1 MPDDEVRN
9 NFLSEKHQQ
18 GIARLER
25 YLTEECSKKPIRL
38 NERQLKK
45 YKTRGATAGWA
56 IQPPD
61 IAQRIFIFVDS
72 RYPFS
77 IPKTAVDPAPAPLT
91 YPHIEKDGYLCIA
104 EVAVPKDEEVLEAV
118 AQEIIAESVELIK
131 KCISGENQKDFQD
144 EILSYW
150 DRAKSENTPKCYSLL
165 DLDKDKTARKVTVW
179 RGVEG
184 KTINFIADTADQGE
198 QWLNQKLGSKHKKQ
212 SHADALF
219 AWSDKILTPQEYPQ
233 NNQEVCALLRS
244 HCCSEALGIYQELA
258 GKTPEK
264 IDVII
269 GFETDAGKAL
279 VGIILDRPRAS
290 SSYRMTSRQELTKGF
305 RAGKVNPVVAGN
317 RYASANAISQR
328 LNIQRVDPSWALS
341 RDSDKRIK
349 SLKEKTVTM
358 VGCGSI
364 GSEIARMLAQNGIC
378 TFNLIDPD
386 TMDWENIGRHALGAD
401 SIDIKGAEEKT
412 SILAETLKSQ
422 FPHIKIR
429 SIHPEK
435 WENALS
441 ADPQAFHGSDLII
454 MATGDWPAENAMN
467 KYMLAQKDF
476 PPILYGWAEAY
487 AAAGHSFAVL
497 KNGGCF
503 NCAFDDTAFK
513 FKLTHFENEQQPLPT
528 CGGVFQPFRSI
539 ELAPINSII
548 AAHAID
554 ILTDKL
560 KRSEIRSW
568 VGAQDVLADNKGKWT
583 EIASQKMKARGAS
596 SGQFLMQ
603 LDLDKIPTCKACGHK
618 ETACNLQTTQTS
630 QLPSKT
636 KS

>member
-9 NFLSEKHQQ
+9 NPLSEKHQQ
-18 GIARLER
+18 GIERLER
-25 YLTEECSKKPIRL
+25 YLTEKCSTKPILL

-45 YKTRGATAGWA
+45 YKTHGAIAGWA

-61 IAQRIFIFVDS
+61 IAQRIIIFVDS

-77 IPKTAVDPAPAPLT
+77 IPKTAIDPVPLT

-104 EVAVPKDEEVLEAV
+104 EAAVPKDEEKLEAV
-118 AQEIIAESVELIK
+118 ARYIIVESRELIK
-131 KCISGENQKDFQD
+131 KCVSGENQKDFQD

-150 DRAKSENTPKCYSLL
+150 DREKSENTPKCYSLL
-165 DLDKDKTARKVTVW
+165 DLDKDETARKVTVW
-179 RGVEG
+179 KGVDG
-184 KTINFIADTADQGE
+184 KPINFIADTTDQGKL
-198 QWLNQKLGSKHKKQ
+198 WLDQKLGDKHKKQ
-212 SHADALF
+212 SRADALF

-233 NNQEVCALLRS
+233 NNQEVYALLRK
-244 HCCSEALGIYQELA
+244 HCGSEALGIYQELA

-279 VGIILDRPRAS
+279 VGIVLDRPRAS

-305 RAGKVNPVVAGN
+305 RAGKVNPVIAGN

-328 LNIQRVDPSWALS
+328 LNVQRVDPSWALS

-349 SLKEKTVTM
+349 ALKEKTVTI

-401 SIDIKGAEEKT
+401 SIDIKGSEKKT

-429 SIHPEK
+429 STHPEK
-435 WENALS
+435 WENVLS

-467 KYMLAQKDF
+467 KYMLAQEGF
-476 PPILYGWAEAY
+476 PPVLYGWAEAY
-487 AAAGHSFAVL
+487 ATAGHSFAVL
-497 KNGGCF
+497 ENGGCF
-503 NCAFDDTAFK
+503 NCAFDDTTFK

-539 ELAPINSII
+539 ELASINAII

-554 ILTDKL
+554 ILTDKMN
-560 KRSEIRSW
+560 KSQIRSW
-568 VGAQDVLADNKGKWT
+568 VGSPDILSENKGKWT
-583 EIASQKMKARGAS
+583 EIAIQNMNAQCAS

-603 LDLDKIPTCKACGHK
+603 PNFDKTPTCKACGHK
-618 ETACNLQTTQTS
+618 QVL
-630 QLPSKT
+630 
-636 KS
+636 

>member
-1 MPDDEVRN
+1 MPDDEVRK

-18 GIARLER
+18 SIERLER
-25 YLTEECSKKPIRL
+25 YLTAQCSKKPIRL
-38 NERQLKK
+38 NERQIKK
-45 YKTRGATAGWA
+45 YKKRGAVTGWA

-61 IAQRIFIFVDS
+61 IAQRMIIFVDS

-77 IPKTAVDPAPAPLT
+77 IPKTSIDPAPAALT

-104 EVAVPKDEEVLEAV
+104 EAAAPKDEEMLEAV
-118 AQEIIAESVELIK
+118 ARDIIAESVELIK
-131 KCISGENQKDFQD
+131 KCVSGENQKDFQD

-165 DLDKDKTARKVTVW
+165 DLDMDKTARKVTVW
-179 RGVEG
+179 KGVEG
-184 KTINFIADTADQGE
+184 KTINFIADTKDQGE
-198 QWLNQKLGSKHKKQ
+198 QWLHQKLGEHKKQ
-212 SHADALF
+212 SHTDALF

-233 NNQEVCALLRS
+233 NNQEVCDLLRN
-244 HCCSEALGIYQELA
+244 HCGKEALRIYQELA

-279 VGIILDRPRAS
+279 VGIVLERPRAL
-290 SSYRMTSRQELTKGF
+290 SSYRMTARQELTKGF

-317 RYASANAISQR
+317 RYASVNAISQR
-328 LNIQRVDPSWALS
+328 MNIQRVDPSWALS

-349 SLKEKTVTM
+349 ILKEKTVTI

-364 GSEIARMLAQNGIC
+364 GSEIARMLAQNGVC

-401 SIDIKGAEEKT
+401 SIDIKGSVEKT
-412 SILAETLKSQ
+412 GILAETLKSQ

-429 SIHPEK
+429 SMHPEK
-435 WENALS
+435 WENVLKT
-441 ADPQAFHGSDLII
+441 DPQVFHESNLII
-454 MATGDWPAENAMN
+454 MTTGDWPAENAMN
-467 KYMLAQKDF
+467 KYMLAQEGF
-476 PPILYGWAEAY
+476 PPVLYGWAEAY

-497 KNGGCF
+497 KKGGCF
-503 NCAFDDTAFK
+503 NCAFDDTTFK
-513 FKLTHFENEQQPLPT
+513 FKLTYFENEQQPLPT

-539 ELAPINSII
+539 ELASINAII

-560 KRSEIRSW
+560 NKSQIRSW
-568 VGAQDVLADNKGKWT
+568 VGSQDILTENKGKWT
-583 EIASQKMKARGAS
+583 EIAIQKMKARGVL

-603 LDLDKIPTCKACGHK
+603 LDFDKIPTCKACRHK

-630 QLPSKT
+630 ELPSKK